1 MTSDTSPTFR
11 GRRPRAL
18 AFGTSGLRGLVTDL
32 TDLEAWINVRGF
44 LRWLET
50 SRNWTPGDVAVAGD
64 LRPSTERI
72 LGAVR
77 RAIIDAGGRVR
88 DQGRIPT
95 PALALHGIT
104 EGWPSVMVTGSHIP
118 FDRNGIKL
126 NRPDGEVLKT
136 DEAGILRSVT
146 EVRASIY
153 AEAPETSIFDDEG
166 ALKASARL
174 EPDPHE
180 EEARARFRDRLV
192 GAFSPG
198 ALSGLRIGVFSHSA
212 VGRDL
217 LREILDALGAETA
230 ELGRSETFVP
240 VDTEAVDPQLL
251 RRIEAEAEPYRAR
264 QQRFD
269 AVVSTDGDSDRPLL
283 VLLDEEGRAQQIRGD
298 TLGAMVAED
307 LEADAIAVP
316 VSASDLVDRHLGHF
330 GVHIVRTRIGSPY
343 VIAAF
348 PELEGLRNVGFEAN
362 GGFLVATPLDI
373 GRAPIDPLPT
383 RDAFLPLVTVLA
395 RCAARHEPIAERVS
409 RLPARITAAGLLDE
423 VPPERGHRV
432 TRRLSFRDF
441 EEVWLELPRGRRPGE
456 TPRSLSNQDLAAAEA
471 HAAEVAALW
480 ASLGVG
486 RLIHLNATDGVRM
499 RFETDDVIHL
509 RPSGNAPQFRIYVTA
524 HSRERAERLVEEGLA
539 AGGPVRRLLDGD

>member
-11 GRRPRAL
+11 GRHPRAL
-18 AFGTSGLRGLVTDL
+18 TFGTSGLRGLVADL
-32 TDLEAWINVRGF
+32 TDLEAWINVQGF
-44 LRWLET
+44 LRWLQA
-50 SRNWTPGDVAVAGD
+50 SRNWTPGEVAVAGD

-72 LGAVR
+72 LSAVH
-77 RAIIDAGGRVR
+77 RAIVDAGGRVR

-95 PALALHGIT
+95 PALALHGIAQ
-104 EGWPSVMVTGSHIP
+104 GWPSVMVTGSHIP

-126 NRPDGEVLKT
+126 NRPDGEVLKA
-136 DEAGILRSVT
+136 DEAGILSAVA
-146 EVRASIY
+146 EVRAEAY

-166 ALKASARL
+166 ALRASARVDL
-174 EPDPHE
+174 APPEDA
-180 EEARARFRDRLV
+180 ARDRFRDRLLR
-192 GAFSPG
+192 AFPSR
-198 ALSGLRIGVFSHSA
+198 ALSGLRIGVFAHSA

-230 ELGRSETFVP
+230 ELGRSDTFVP

-251 RRIEAEAEPYRAR
+251 RRIEEETERGQP
-264 QQRFD
+264 FD

-283 VLLDEEGRAQQIRGD
+283 VLLDDEGRAQQIRGD

-316 VSASDLVDRHLGHF
+316 VSASDLVDRHLGHL
-330 GVHIVRTRIGSPY
+330 GVHIVRTRIGSPH

-348 PELEGLRNVGFEAN
+348 SELEGIRNVGFEAN
-362 GGFLVATPLDI
+362 GGFLVATPLEV
-373 GRAPIDPLPT
+373 GGAPIDPLPT

-395 RCAARHEPIAERVS
+395 RCAARREPLAERVA

-423 VPPERGHRV
+423 IPPERGHQV
-432 TRRLSFRDF
+432 TQRLSFRDY
-441 EEVWLELPRGRRPGE
+441 EELWLELPRGRRPGE
-456 TPRSLSNQDLAAAEA
+456 TPRSLSNKDLAAAES
-471 HAAEVAALW
+471 HAAEVAAYW
-480 ASLGVG
+480 AALGVG
-486 RLIHLNATDGVRM
+486 RLVHLNATDGIRM

-524 HSRERAERLVEEGLA
+524 NSRERAEQLVEEGLA
-539 AGGPVRRLLDGD
+539 AGGPVRALLDSR